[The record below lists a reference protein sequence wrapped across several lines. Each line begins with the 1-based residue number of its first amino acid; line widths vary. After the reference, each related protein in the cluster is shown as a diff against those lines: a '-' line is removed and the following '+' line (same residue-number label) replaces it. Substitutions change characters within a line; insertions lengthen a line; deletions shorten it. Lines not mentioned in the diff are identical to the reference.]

1 MSDASSDRRSGAALS
16 AGFLAAALAVAAVS
30 QPAAAQDQPQQ
41 NQQDQGD
48 RGNRRGGGG
57 FDPEQFRQRMNDRMK
72 QALAASDE
80 EWGVLQP
87 KIEKVM
93 TLQRQNAGGRGMG
106 MLFRG
111 GGRGEG
117 GPGGGTRGDG
127 QGRGD
132 GGGGRRGGPFGGDEN
147 SPVAQKT
154 RELQQ
159 AVESNAS
166 ADDLKA
172 KMTALREARAQA
184 RQQLTQAQSELKELL
199 TARQEAALVMMGLLE

>member
-1 MSDASSDRRSGAALS
+1 MSDASSNRRSGAALS
-16 AGFLAAALAVAAVS
+16 AGLLAAAIAVGFVS
-30 QPAAAQDQPQQ
+30 QPAGAQDQPQQ
-41 NQQDQGD
+41 NQQDQGQ
-48 RGNRRGGGG
+48 GGRRGGG

-111 GGRGEG
+111 G
-117 GPGGGTRGDG
+117 PGGGRGDG
-127 QGRGD
+127 APGGGRGD
-132 GGGGRRGGPFGGDEN
+132 GGGRRGAGGPFGGDDN

-154 RELQQ
+154 RDLQQ
-159 AVESNAS
+159 AVEGNAS

-172 KMTALREARAQA
+172 KMTALREARAKA
-184 RQQLTQAQSELKELL
+184 RADLAQAQGELKELL